1 MLQNK
6 KILLGIT
13 GGIAA
18 YKCAE
23 LVRLYIKAG
32 AQVQVVMT
40 AAAAQFVTVETLS
53 VLSKNKVLID
63 FFTADKE
70 WNNHVKIAEW
80 ADIFV
85 IAPLSANTLSKMAS
99 GACDSLLL
107 ACYLSARGKVLVAP
121 AMDLEM
127 FQNASVKQNIKILSE
142 RGVRVLAA
150 ESGELASGLSGEGRM
165 PEPATILEQTSVF
178 LSENL
183 PLQGVKV
190 MVNAGP
196 TYEAIDPVRFI
207 GNRSSGKMGI
217 AIAEEF
223 QKQGALV
230 ELILGPSSVMVA
242 SGIAVTRVE
251 SSDEMFNASVSAFE
265 GCEIAVCSA
274 AVADYKVA
282 NVAFEKI
289 KKKDQDLQINLVPTK
304 DILAHLAAKKQQRIL
319 VGFALETTNLVKNA
333 SEKLQKKQ
341 LDLVVANE
349 AGAGGGVFGNELNK
363 ITLIDKHNKTT
374 TFELK
379 SKQEA
384 ARDIVAAIIALR
396 DLK

>member
-6 KILLGIT
+6 KIVLGIT

-23 LVRLYIKAG
+23 LVRLYVKAG

-40 AAAAQFVTVETLS
+40 PAATQFVTAETLS
-53 VLSKNKVLID
+53 VLSKNKVLVD

-70 WNNHVKIAEW
+70 WNNHVQLAEW
-80 ADIFV
+80 ADVFV
-85 IAPLSANTLSKMAS
+85 IAPLSANTLSKMVS

-107 ACYLSARGKVLVAP
+107 ACYLSARSKLLVAP

-127 FQNASVKQNIKILSE
+127 YQHASVKQNIKVLIE

-150 ESGELASGLSGEGRM
+150 ESGELASGLIGEGRM
-165 PEPATILEQTSVF
+165 PEPATILEQTRIF

-207 GNRSSGKMGI
+207 GNRSSGKMGV

-230 ELILGPSSVMVA
+230 QLILGPSSVIVPA
-242 SGIAVTRVE
+242 GITVTRVE
-251 SSDEMFNASVSAFE
+251 SSEEMFNASVSAFE
-265 GCEIAVCSA
+265 TCEIAVCSA

-282 NVAFEKI
+282 DAASEKI
-289 KKKDQDLQINLVPTK
+289 KKKDQALQLNLVPTK
-304 DILAHLAAKKQQRIL
+304 DILAHLAASKQHRIV
-319 VGFALETTNLVKNA
+319 VGFALETTDLIKNA
-333 SEKLQKKQ
+333 IEKLQKKQ

-349 AGAGGGVFGNELNK
+349 AGAGGGVFGSEMNK

-384 ARDIVAAIIALR
+384 ATDIVAAIIALR

>member
-1 MLQNK
+1 
-6 KILLGIT
+6 
-13 GGIAA
+13 
-18 YKCAE
+18 
-23 LVRLYIKAG
+23 
-32 AQVQVVMT
+32 VQ
-40 AAAAQFVTVETLS
+40 
-53 VLSKNKVLID
+53 
-63 FFTADKE
+63 
-70 WNNHVKIAEW
+70 WAEW
-80 ADIFV
+80 ADVFV
-85 IAPLSANTLSKMAS
+85 IAPLSANTLSKMVV
-99 GACDSLLL
+99 GTCDSLLL
-107 ACYLSARGKVLVAP
+107 ACYLSARSKILVAP

-127 FQNASVKQNIKILSE
+127 YQHATVKQNIKILAE

-150 ESGELASGLSGEGRM
+150 ENGELASGLVGEGRM
-165 PEPATILEQTSVF
+165 PEPATIFEQTRLF
-178 LSENL
+178 LLENL

-223 QKQGALV
+223 QKQGASV
-230 ELILGPSSVMVA
+230 QLILGPSSVTVPA
-242 SGIAVTRVE
+242 GITVTKVE
-251 SSDEMFNASVSAFE
+251 SSDEMYTASVAAFE

-282 NVAFEKI
+282 DVAAEKI
-289 KKKDQDLQINLVPTK
+289 KKKDQALQINLVPTK
-304 DILAHLAAKKQQRIL
+304 DILAHLAAHKKQKIV
-319 VGFALETTNLVKNA
+319 VGFALETTDLIKNA
-333 SEKLQKKQ
+333 IDKLKKKN

-349 AGAGGGVFGNELNK
+349 AGAGGGVFGNEMNK

-379 SKQEA
+379 SKQDA
-384 ARDIVAAIIALR
+384 ARDIVAAIITLR